1 MKNRAQKYAIDR
13 DIRGQWMAFF
23 LTLCLMAIIF
33 FALYLGN
40 MTFAGVGGL
49 VFIVWIIQTFNVKV
63 GKTTTNQKKQQD
75 E

>member
-1 MKNRAQKYAIDR
+1 
-13 DIRGQWMAFF
+13 
-23 LTLCLMAIIF
+23 MAIIF